1 MKFVS
6 VKRSLFLCLF
16 LVSGFAF
23 AQDPIDSETVTV
35 VKPYSPSVREA
46 SKIKAVPGKADS
58 VSTTKKS
65 VKYNIFSVPVASTFT
80 PVKGRATRVERVR
93 PPKAYDNYATL
104 GLGNYT
110 NVLAEFFS
118 NIEVNRD
125 QNFGV
130 YLLHNSSQGGIDG
143 VLLDNKFYDTSLNLN
158 YGSKDRDYSW
168 NTELGVQHQL
178 FNWYGISE
186 NVPMT
191 DAEILTTVDPQQNY
205 YSVFG
210 GGNIELYDSF
220 FKTANLEI
228 RQTGDAF
235 GTSEQKVDLN
245 STLEFNIADE
255 LITTDVQANFVN
267 GSMDR
272 IYAENV
278 ENKYTFLNVG
288 VTPSLLILRNNL
300 TLNIG
305 AAFFY
310 GLDTENSDSNFYLYP
325 KVTASYKLAG
335 DYFTPYAGLEGGLK
349 QNSYYDFVQQNPYI
363 SPTIMVAPTDNLYN
377 FYLGAKGKL
386 TNTVSYNFRGGY
398 NAEDVKPLFVRNVYN
413 PNIMEGYAYGNSFGV
428 VYDNVKTLSFFANI
442 SVDVNDNF
450 RLGITGEFFDY
461 DTDREQEA
469 WNLPNYTAE
478 LTADYQIT
486 EKWYA
491 GANLFLVGEREA
503 MAIVD
508 SRPVDGGI
516 ERAFITLDSYFDAN
530 AHVGYRFNDQLS
542 AFVKGSNLLNND
554 YQRWSDF
561 QVQGIQVLG
570 GVTYKFDYN

>member
-6 VKRSLFLCLF
+6 IKRSLFLCLF
-16 LVSGFAF
+16 FVSGFAF

-80 PVKGRATRVERVR
+80 PVKGRATRVERER
-93 PPKAYDNYATL
+93 APKAYDNYASL

-110 NVLAEFFS
+110 NVLAEFYS

-143 VLLDNKFYDTSLNLN
+143 VLLDNKFYNTSLNLN

-178 FNWYGISE
+178 YNWYGVSE
-186 NVPMT
+186 ELPLT
-191 DAEILTTVDPQQNY
+191 DTEILSIDPQQNY

-210 GGNIELYDSF
+210 GGNIEFYDSF
-220 FKTANLEI
+220 FKRADLEI
-228 RQTGDAF
+228 RQTGDAS
-235 GTSEQKVDLN
+235 GTSEQKIDLN

-255 LITTDVQANFVN
+255 LITTDIQANFLN
-267 GSMDR
+267 GSTDR
-272 IYAENV
+272 FYAADI
-278 ENKYTFLNVG
+278 ENKYSFLNVG
-288 VTPSLLILRNNL
+288 INPSLLILRNDL

-310 GLDTENSDSNFYLYP
+310 SSDIENSDGNFYLYP
-325 KVTASYKLAG
+325 KVTASYKLVE

-349 QNSYYDFVQQNPYI
+349 QNSYYDFVQQNPYV
-363 SPTIMVAPTDNLYN
+363 SPTSMVAPTDNLYN

-386 TNTVSYNFRGGY
+386 TNTISYNFRGGY
-398 NAEDVKPLFVRNVYN
+398 NAEDVKPLFVKNAYD
-413 PNIMEGYAYGNSFGV
+413 PSIGEGYAYGNSFGV
-428 VYDNVKTLSFFANI
+428 VYDNVKTLSFYANV
-442 SVDVNDNF
+442 SVDVSDDF

-461 DTDREQEA
+461 DTDIQDEA
-469 WNLPNYTAE
+469 WNLPTYNAE

-486 EKWYA
+486 DKWYA
-491 GANLFLVGEREA
+491 GANLFLVGQREA
-503 MAIVD
+503 MGIVD
-508 SRPVDGGI
+508 NRPVDGGI
-516 ERAFITLDSYFDAN
+516 DREPITLDSYFDAN
-530 AHVGYRFNDQLS
+530 AHVGYRINDQFT

-554 YQRWSDF
+554 YQQWSDF